1 MKHLRIGSKSWVLG
15 LWSWAF
21 SFLGITG
28 GIGLG
33 SKCQKGPRPKVQ
45 DPRPKTK
52 DHLPEDIVLEEA
64 FPLLGKFLFVFI
76 RVSVLLTVAV
86 TFSSAPQ
93 AQTKLLR
100 FPDIRADR
108 VVFTYGGDLWTA
120 PSTGGSATHLTTHPG
135 VELFGKFSPDGKWIA
150 FTGQYDGDEQVY
162 VIPTTGGEPR
172 QLTFY
177 PARGPLA
184 PRWGWDNQVFGW
196 SKDGKRIFFR
206 SLRDSWALPIARL
219 YSVSVDGGPAEALPM
234 PTAGS
239 GDFSPSGEEI
249 VYSPQSR
256 DFRSEK
262 RYSGGQANQL
272 YIFDLKTN
280 TAKRITEGP
289 RPTRDAMWIGDTI
302 FYNSDRDGHFNL
314 YAYSVSSGK
323 STQVTSNRPWDVR
336 WPSSDNEGQIV
347 YELNGE
353 LQVLDAKSRKSTPI
367 SINVPDEGNARRPS
381 RVPAGNLIESVGLS
395 PKGERVLFAARG
407 DVFSAPIEKGPT
419 RNLTHSSGAH
429 DKWPSWSPDGSQIAF
444 VSDITGEEEIY
455 ITPQDGLKPAEQIT
469 RGGAAMRYAP
479 EWAPDGKRIAFSDKD
494 GKVYVLTLADRK
506 LTEIA
511 DSPRG
516 QIRDYVWSPRGNF
529 LAFSMANANQF
540 SSVYI
545 WSAGDGQLRR
555 LTDDFF
561 NSYNPSWDPQGN
573 YLYYLSDREFA
584 PQISNIEFNYAT
596 NRPTYIYAMALRK
609 DVKHPFPP
617 ESDEVTVARP
627 DETPR
632 PAASPSPA
640 DKPAE
645 TPAAEPKPE
654 AAAKLPAN
662 LVIDFDGISNRVA
675 RVPLGADNYG
685 GLSAKTGHLLYIVG
699 GAGYYGRQGDRNA
712 SLRIY
717 ALKDRKETTLAEDIR
732 GYVLSDDGSKVL
744 VAQGPNYNLY
754 DATPAGE
761 RTRKAVATSG
771 LFVDRVPVE
780 EWNQIFN
787 EVWRRYR
794 DWFYVSNMHGYD
806 WVALR
811 EQYKPLLKYV
821 AHRSDLNYVISEMIA
836 ELTVQHAYI
845 DGGDFQI
852 PPRPRSG
859 LPGARFELDKQ
870 AGRYRISKIFSGENE
885 EDIYRSPLREVGV
898 NASVGDYVLAI
909 DGEELKATDD
919 PYRLLRNKAD
929 NPVQL
934 TLNRTPSLQGA
945 RTVSYRPVTDE
956 QNLIYLDWVDSNREK
971 VAKATGGRVGYLHVP
986 DMGANG
992 IREFIKWFY
1001 PQLRKEALIV
1011 DVRANGGG
1019 NVSRMLIE
1027 RLRRKVLALN
1037 YSRTNDDASTYP
1049 DGAFIGPMVA
1059 LLDENSA
1066 SDGDIFPAMFREAG
1080 LGPLIGKRSWGGVV
1094 GITNRGQLI
1103 DGGVVNVPESG
1114 LASKNGEWII
1124 EGYGVEPDIEVDN
1137 DPQSVISGKDPQLE
1151 RAIAEVMTKLKQP
1164 VKLPRKPAPPVKTI
1178 ISTTTSHKR

>member
-1 MKHLRIGSKSWVLG
+1 LSNNCLN
-15 LWSWAF
+15 L
-21 SFLGITG
+21 
-28 GIGLG
+28 
-33 SKCQKGPRPKVQ
+33 
-45 DPRPKTK
+45 
-52 DHLPEDIVLEEA
+52 IVRL
-64 FPLLGKFLFVFI
+64 
-76 RVSVLLTVAV
+76 VLLLTGAIIWSN
-86 TFSSAPQ
+86 TTYS
-93 AQTKLLR
+93 QTKLLR
-100 FPDIRADR
+100 FPDIRGDK

-120 PSTGGSATHLTTHPG
+120 PSTGGTASHLTSHPG
-135 VELFGKFSPDGKWIA
+135 VELFGKFSPDGNWIA

-196 SKDGKRIFFR
+196 SKDGKRIYFK
-206 SLRDSWALPIARL
+206 SLRDSWTLPIARL
-219 YSVSVDGGPAEALPM
+219 YSVSVDGGPAEPLPM

-239 GDFSPSGEEI
+239 GDFSPDGSQI

-262 RYSGGQANQL
+262 RYGGGQANQL
-272 YIFDLKTN
+272 FIFDLKSN
-280 TAKRITEGP
+280 AAKRITEGP

-302 FYNSDRDGHFNL
+302 YYNSDRDGHFNL
-314 YAYSVSSGK
+314 YAYSLANGK
-323 STQVTSNRPWDVR
+323 TSEITSNRQYDVR
-336 WPSSDNEGQIV
+336 WPSSDNDDQIV

-353 LQVLDAKSRKSTPI
+353 LQVYNIKNRKSTSI
-367 SINVPDEGNARRPS
+367 SISVPDEGIARRPS
-381 RVPAGNLIESVGLS
+381 RVSAANLIESASLS
-395 PKGERVLFAARG
+395 PKGERVLVSARG
-407 DVFSAPIEKGPT
+407 DIFSAPIEKGPT

-429 DKWPSWSPDGSQIAF
+429 DKWPTWSPDGSQVAF
-444 VSDITGEEEIY
+444 ISDMSGEEELY
-455 ITPQDGLKPAEQIT
+455 LQPQDGSRPAEQIT
-469 RGGAAMRYAP
+469 HGGAAMRYAP

-494 GKVYVLTLADRK
+494 GKLYVLTLADRK
-506 LTEIA
+506 IVEIA
-511 DSPRG
+511 DSIRG
-516 QIRDYVWSPRGNF
+516 QIRDYAWSPRGNY
-529 LAFSMANANQF
+529 LAFTLPNENPF

-545 WSAGDGQLRR
+545 WSAGDNQRR
-555 LTDDFF
+555 RVTDEYF
-561 NSYNPSWDPQGN
+561 NSTNPAWDPQGN
-573 YLYYLSDREFA
+573 YLYFLSDREFQ

-596 NRPTYIYAMALRK
+596 NRPTYIYAVTLRK

-617 ESDEVTVARP
+617 ESDEVTVAKQDDGP
-627 DETPR
+627 K
-632 PAASPSPA
+632 PAASPTE
-640 DKPAE
+640 KPAE
-645 TPAAEPKPE
+645 SPSPE
-654 AAAKLPAN
+654 AAPKPPAN
-662 LVIDFDGISNRVA
+662 LVIDFDGIASRVA
-675 RVPLGADNYG
+675 RVPVGADNYF
-685 GLSAKTGHLLYIVG
+685 GLSAKTGHLLYVTG
-699 GAGYYGRQGDRNA
+699 GSPYYGRQSDRTNT
-712 SLRIY
+712 LKIY
-717 ALKDRKETTLAEDIR
+717 SIKDRKESTLAEDIR

-744 VAQGPNYNLY
+744 VFQGPGFNLY
-754 DATPAGE
+754 DATPVGD
-761 RTRKAVATSG
+761 RTRKAVSTAG
-771 LFVDRVPVE
+771 LYVDRVPSE

-836 ELTVQHAYI
+836 ELTIQHAYI

-870 AGRYRISKIFSGENE
+870 SGRYRISKIFNGENE
-885 EDIYRSPLREVGV
+885 EDLYRSPLTEVGV

-909 DGEELKATDD
+909 DGEELKGSDD

-934 TLNRTPSLQGA
+934 TLNKTPTMQGA
-945 RTVSYRPVTDE
+945 RTVSYRPITDE
-956 QNLIYLDWVDSNREK
+956 TNLIYLDWVNGNRDK
-971 VAKATGGRVGYLHVP
+971 VSKATNGRVGYLHIP

-992 IREFIKWFY
+992 IREFIKWYY
-1001 PQLRKEALIV
+1001 PQLNKEGLVV

-1027 RLRRKVLALN
+1027 RLRRKLLGLN
-1037 YSRTNDDASTYP
+1037 YSRTNDAASTYP
-1049 DGAFIGPMVA
+1049 DGVFIGPMVA

-1066 SDGDIFPAMFREAG
+1066 SDGDIFPSMFREAG

-1114 LASKNGEWII
+1114 LANKNGQWII
-1124 EGYGVEPDIEVDN
+1124 EGYGVDPDIEVDN
-1137 DPQSVISGKDPQLE
+1137 DPVSLINGKDPQLE
-1151 RAIAEVMTKLKQP
+1151 RAIAEVMAKLKQP
-1164 VKLPRKPAPPVKTI
+1164 VKLPGKPAPPVKTI
-1178 ISTTTSHKR
+1178 SKEQSKVTTLK

>member
-1 MKHLRIGSKSWVLG
+1 LSNNCLN
-15 LWSWAF
+15 L
-21 SFLGITG
+21 
-28 GIGLG
+28 
-33 SKCQKGPRPKVQ
+33 
-45 DPRPKTK
+45 
-52 DHLPEDIVLEEA
+52 IVRL
-64 FPLLGKFLFVFI
+64 
-76 RVSVLLTVAV
+76 VLLLTGAIIWSN
-86 TFSSAPQ
+86 TTYS
-93 AQTKLLR
+93 QTKLLR
-100 FPDIRADR
+100 FPDIRGDK

-120 PSTGGSATHLTTHPG
+120 PSTGGTASHLTSHPG
-135 VELFGKFSPDGKWIA
+135 VELFGKFSPDGNWIA

-196 SKDGKRIFFR
+196 SKDGKRIYFK
-206 SLRDSWALPIARL
+206 SLRDSWTLPIARL
-219 YSVSVDGGPAEALPM
+219 YSVSVDGGPAEPLPM

-239 GDFSPSGEEI
+239 GDFSPDGSQI

-262 RYSGGQANQL
+262 RYGGGQANQL
-272 YIFDLKTN
+272 FIFDLKSN
-280 TAKRITEGP
+280 AAKRITEGP

-302 FYNSDRDGHFNL
+302 YYNSDRDGHFNL
-314 YAYSVSSGK
+314 YAYSVANGK
-323 STQVTSNRPWDVR
+323 TSEITSNRQYDVR
-336 WPSSDNEGQIV
+336 WPSSDNDDQIV

-353 LQVLDAKSRKSTPI
+353 LQVYNIKNRKSTSI
-367 SINVPDEGNARRPS
+367 SISVPDEGIARRPS
-381 RVPAGNLIESVGLS
+381 RVSAANLIESASLS
-395 PKGERVLFAARG
+395 PKGERVLVSARG
-407 DVFSAPIEKGPT
+407 DIFSAPIEKGPT

-429 DKWPSWSPDGSQIAF
+429 DKWPTWSPDGSQVAF
-444 VSDITGEEEIY
+444 ISDMSGEEELY
-455 ITPQDGLKPAEQIT
+455 LQPQDGSRPAEQIT
-469 RGGAAMRYAP
+469 HGGAAMRYAP

-494 GKVYVLTLADRK
+494 GKLYVLTLADRK
-506 LTEIA
+506 IVEIA
-511 DSPRG
+511 DSIRG
-516 QIRDYVWSPRGNF
+516 QIRDYAWSPRGNY
-529 LAFSMANANQF
+529 LAFTLPNENPF

-545 WSAGDGQLRR
+545 WSAGDNQRR
-555 LTDDFF
+555 RVTDEYF
-561 NSYNPSWDPQGN
+561 NSTNPAWDPQGN
-573 YLYYLSDREFA
+573 YLYFLSDREFQ

-596 NRPTYIYAMALRK
+596 NRPTYIYAVTLRK

-617 ESDEVTVARP
+617 ESDEVTVAKQDDGP
-627 DETPR
+627 K
-632 PAASPSPA
+632 PAASPTE
-640 DKPAE
+640 KPAE
-645 TPAAEPKPE
+645 SPSPE
-654 AAAKLPAN
+654 AAPKPPAN
-662 LVIDFDGISNRVA
+662 LVIDFDGIASRVA
-675 RVPLGADNYG
+675 RVPVGADNYF
-685 GLSAKTGHLLYIVG
+685 GLSAKTGHLLYVTG
-699 GAGYYGRQGDRNA
+699 GSPYYGRQSDRTNT
-712 SLRIY
+712 LKIY
-717 ALKDRKETTLAEDIR
+717 SIKDRKESTLAEDIR

-744 VAQGPNYNLY
+744 VFQGPGFNLY
-754 DATPAGE
+754 DATPVGD
-761 RTRKAVATSG
+761 RTRKAVSTAG
-771 LFVDRVPVE
+771 LYVDRVPSE

-836 ELTVQHAYI
+836 ELTIQHAYI

-870 AGRYRISKIFSGENE
+870 SGRYRISKIFNGENE
-885 EDIYRSPLREVGV
+885 EDLYRSPLTEVGV

-909 DGEELKATDD
+909 DGEELKGSDD

-934 TLNRTPSLQGA
+934 TLNKTPTMQGA
-945 RTVSYRPVTDE
+945 RTVSYRPITDE
-956 QNLIYLDWVDSNREK
+956 TNLIYLDWVNGNRDK
-971 VAKATGGRVGYLHVP
+971 VSKATNGRVGYLHIP

-992 IREFIKWFY
+992 IREFIKWYY
-1001 PQLRKEALIV
+1001 PQLNKEGLVV

-1027 RLRRKVLALN
+1027 RLRRKLLGLN
-1037 YSRTNDDASTYP
+1037 YSRTNDAASTYP
-1049 DGAFIGPMVA
+1049 DGVFIGPMVA

-1066 SDGDIFPAMFREAG
+1066 SDGDIFPSMFREAG

-1114 LASKNGEWII
+1114 LANKNGQWII
-1124 EGYGVEPDIEVDN
+1124 EGYGVDPDIEVDN
-1137 DPQSVISGKDPQLE
+1137 DPVSLINGKDPQLE
-1151 RAIAEVMTKLKQP
+1151 RAIAEVMAKLKQP
-1164 VKLPRKPAPPVKTI
+1164 VKLPGKPAPPVKTI
-1178 ISTTTSHKR
+1178 SKEQSKVTTLK